1 MARRKKKKSSVS
13 TVRRENAISRPR
25 GADGRFLTREE
36 IAGLR
41 EDDASQTPTQEVETP
56 IAAPSVGS
64 IDAAM
69 EDLIANG
76 DAHVETSRG
85 MSALEL
91 SLARKERKLRR

>member
-1 MARRKKKKSSVS
+1 MAKRKKKSSVS
-13 TVRRENAISRPR
+13 TARRANAMSRPR

-36 IAGLR
+36 IAAMR
-41 EDDASQTPTQEVETP
+41 EEDDTQTPVQEVEPT
-56 IAAPSVGS
+56 AASTVVS